1 MNIKLS
7 GNGVGENK
15 VVFEK
20 LLAKWDELF
29 TRKSLFDEIEFA
41 EGDKDGTITLTN
53 DETELSFYQTEASKA
68 NRNDIALSLSGLG
81 AVMSYVFDMKFLHG
95 EDGKVRKKFEEPKRD
110 AVILTDIVYEV
121 YAEKRISFV
130 FSKYTDS
137 KEVILHIEFTDDES
151 DSVLSAMVTA
161 SADDDSLPSL
171 EDVLGTLGKDE
182 MHKHLAVFKEQ
193 IVSRAG
199 ELNKEMQK
207 KLEKELNEQLQP
219 AFEALDN
226 L

>member
-1 MNIKLS
+1 MNIKLC

-68 NRNDIALSLSGLG
+68 SRNDIALSLSGLG

-95 EDGKVRKKFEEPKRD
+95 EDGKEHKKFEEQKRD
-110 AVILTDIVYEV
+110 AMILTDIVYEV

-137 KEVILHIEFTDDES
+137 NEVVLHIEFSDDNSDTD
-151 DSVLSAMVTA
+151 LSAMVTS

-171 EDVLGTLGKDE
+171 EDVLGALGKED
-182 MHKHLAVFKEQ
+182 MYKHLAVFKEQ